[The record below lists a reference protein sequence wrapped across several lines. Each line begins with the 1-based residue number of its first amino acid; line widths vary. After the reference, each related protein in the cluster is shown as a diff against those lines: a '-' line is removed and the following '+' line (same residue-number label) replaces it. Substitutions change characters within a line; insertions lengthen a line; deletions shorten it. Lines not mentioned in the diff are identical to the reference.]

1 MSLTFYYIMPLI
13 EWATFITPV
22 IILSINGQMKNNTF
36 QWMVFV
42 TSILFILRC
51 IYVSI
56 RHATTPELEY
66 LRYFTNLITPEERA
80 DDQILGGGM
89 FLNP

>member
-1 MSLTFYYIMPLI
+1 MSLNLFYMLPLV

-22 IILSINGQMKNNTF
+22 IILSVNGQMKNDTF

-42 TSILFILRC
+42 TSMLMIFRC
-51 IYVSI
+51 IYISI

-66 LRYFTNLITPEERA
+66 LRYYTNLITPEERSG
-80 DDQILGGGM
+80 DLILGGGM
-89 FLNP
+89 LLTP